1 MSMKPIAVLA
11 GMLAMLATLTAA
23 HAVPTAGGTRPA
35 AVRQDGSLPLS
46 LLILTPRQHAVG

>member
-11 GMLAMLATLTAA
+11 GMLAMLASLTAA
-23 HAVPTAGGTRPA
+23 QAVPTAGGSRPA